1 MKDVEFTIFDLE
13 WVTRRDRKSFIVEIG
28 AIKFRNGEITGRFN
42 KLLQYLKPIDPVI
55 VELTGIT
62 NQMLK
67 FGANREKTIL
77 EFLLFI
83 ENTVLVAHDIKN
95 DMIVLNAESERLGL
109 LVPNPNICTLKLSEQ
124 MFLIE
129 KYNLQ
134 AVAKFLGV
142 KTLGK
147 HRAFKDATILY
158 EIFMKMLLNLPK
170 NIDTVQEMINLN
182 KGRKKLIKSKF
193 DLIKLDTSKSY
204 VGFFD
209 GASAGNPGKM
219 GSGFVIFDE
228 NKKPVI
234 EGAEYIGVG
243 TNNEAEYQAVIS
255 LLQFAV
261 QHKIENLAVFGD
273 SKLVIKQILGEWK
286 VKAENLKPYVR
297 EAQKLTAQIPNIV
310 MEWIPREQNTYAD
323 RLSKKGVDAE

>member
-1 MKDVEFTIFDLE
+1 MKDVEFTVFDLE
-13 WVTRRDRKSFIVEIG
+13 WVARRDKKLFIIEIG
-28 AIKFRNGEITGRFN
+28 AIKFKNGKITGQFN
-42 KLLQYLKPIDPVI
+42 KMLKYLKPIDSVI

-67 FGANREKTIL
+67 YGENRDKSIL

-83 ENTVLVAHDIKN
+83 ENTVLVAHDIRN
-95 DMIVLNAESERLGL
+95 DMIVLNAESDRLGL
-109 LVPNPNICTLKLSEQ
+109 IIDNPQLCTLQLSQ
-124 MFLIE
+124 KIFLIE

-134 AVAKFLGV
+134 AVAKFLDV
-142 KTLGK
+142 QTLGK
-147 HRAFKDATILY
+147 HRAFKDASILY
-158 EIFMKMLLNLPK
+158 QIFLKILPNLPK
-170 NIDTVQEMINLN
+170 NIDTIQKMINLN

-193 DLIKLDTSKSY
+193 DLIELDTSKDY
-204 VGFFD
+204 IGFFD

-219 GSGFVIFDE
+219 GIGFVIFDE
-228 NKKPVI
+228 NKKSI
-234 EGAEYIGVG
+234 IDGAEYIGVG

-261 QHKIENLAVFGD
+261 QNKIQNIAVFGD

-297 EAQKLTAQIPNIV
+297 EAQQLKAKIPNIV
-310 MEWIPREQNTYAD
+310 ISWIPREQNTYAD

>member
-1 MKDVEFTIFDLE
+1 MKDVEFTVFDLE
-13 WVTRRDRKSFIVEIG
+13 WVTRRDRKQFVIEIG
-28 AIKFRNGEITGRFN
+28 AIKFRNGKITGRFN

-55 VELTGIT
+55 IELTGIT

-67 FGANREKTIL
+67 YGSNRENSIL

-83 ENTVLVAHDIKN
+83 EDTVLVAHDIRN
-95 DMIVLNAESERLGL
+95 DMFVLNAESERLGL
-109 LVPNPNICTLKLSEQ
+109 LVQNPQICTLKLSQQ

-129 KYNLQ
+129 RYKLQ
-134 AVAKFLGV
+134 AVARFLGV

-158 EIFMKMLLNLPK
+158 EIFLKILLNLPK
-170 NIDTVQEMINLN
+170 SIDTVHKMINLN
-182 KGRKKLIKSKF
+182 KGRKQLIKSEF
-193 DLIKLDTSKSY
+193 DKIKLDTSKNY

-219 GSGFVIFDE
+219 GIGFVIFNE

-297 EAQKLTAQIPNIV
+297 EAQKLTAQIPNIA

-323 RLSKKGVDAE
+323 KLSKKGVDAE